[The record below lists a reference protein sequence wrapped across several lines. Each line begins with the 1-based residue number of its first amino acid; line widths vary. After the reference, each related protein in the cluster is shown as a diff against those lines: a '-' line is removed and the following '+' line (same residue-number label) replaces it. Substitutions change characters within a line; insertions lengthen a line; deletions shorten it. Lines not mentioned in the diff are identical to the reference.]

1 MNDHPNVELIKRGH
15 EAFAKQD
22 LATLTELIAEDTVW
36 HVSGN
41 GPMSG
46 DLVGRDAV
54 FAWFLRIAQETEGSV
69 ALEPHDYIGND
80 DHVVALTRVTATR
93 GDKVMSVHQVEVGHW
108 RGGRLV
114 ENWIVTDDQ
123 QAVDDFWA

>member
-1 MNDHPNVELIKRGH
+1 MTDHPNVELIKRGH

-22 LATLTELIAEDTVW
+22 LATLTELIPEDTVW
-36 HVSGN
+36 HVAGH

-54 FAWFLRIAQETEGSV
+54 FGWFLKVAELTQGSL

-93 GDKVMSVHQVEVGHW
+93 GDKHLDVRQVEVGHW
-108 RGGRLV
+108 RDGKLT
-114 ENWIVTDDQ
+114 ENWVVTDDQ
-123 QAVDDFWA
+123 QAADAFWD